1 MATPVTVSAANGGAW
16 SLQSVNSALQG
27 RLHDGA
33 GLMQTASM
41 ATWRDG
47 VFAAI
52 GTEFQ
57 LTALGSPNQTVNVA
71 AGSGVAT
78 RTGQG
83 PYVMWSTPTTNVPLD
98 AAHATLA
105 RIDVVYARPIDNVF
119 TEGAEKLTFGV
130 LTGTP
135 SGSPAVP
142 SLATAFPNAPVLKLG
157 EIAVPSLATRPSN
170 QVQTGDI
177 TDKRRAAGHFDGVR
191 RLIAGD
197 ALADAGFRTGE
208 LRDSTDLSG
217 GIGLERWNGSGW
229 DTLSFVG
236 SWIPWTP
243 TMTGMLNNAGTF
255 VARYRRIGK
264 AVWGNVKFNPAATA
278 NLGTGTPIIS
288 LPFQATSAAAGL
300 VSCTGRFLDASG
312 NNKPIWAFISPSD
325 TGISILGMN
334 TSFVY
339 ASPGSAGF
347 TWNNS
352 SELEVTFGPYE
363 CV

>member
-33 GLMQTASM
+33 QFAQTTSM
-41 ATWRDG
+41 AVWRDG

-57 LTALGSPNQTVNVA
+57 LSALGSPNQTVNVA
-71 AGSGVAT
+71 GGSGLAT

-83 PYVMWSTPTTNVPLD
+83 PYVLWSVPTTNVPLD

-105 RIDVVYARPIDNVF
+105 RIDVVYARAVDAVF
-119 TEGAEKLTFGV
+119 SEGATTLQFGV
-130 LTGTP
+130 VTGTP
-135 SGSPAVP
+135 SGSPVVP
-142 SLATAFPNAPVLKLG
+142 ALPAGAYLKLG

-170 QVQTGDI
+170 QVQSGDI
-177 TDKRRAAGHFDGVR
+177 TDKRRAAGHFDGIR

-197 ALADAGFRTGE
+197 LMADAGSVVGE
-208 LRDSTDLSG
+208 LRDSSVLTG
-217 GIGLERWNGSGW
+217 GVGIERWNGSGW
-229 DTLSFVG
+229 DPLTFPGAWL
-236 SWIPWTP
+236 PWTP
-243 TMTGMLNNAGTF
+243 TMSGMLNNAGTF
-255 VARYRRIGK
+255 TARYRRIGK
-264 AVWGNVKFNPAATA
+264 AVWGNVKFVPAATA

-288 LPFQATSAAAGL
+288 LPFQATAAAAGL

-312 NNKPIWAFISPSD
+312 NNKPIWALINPSD
-325 TGISILGMN
+325 TGVSVLGMN

-339 ASPGSAGF
+339 TSPGNAGF
-347 TWNNS
+347 SWGNS